1 MSLLTLIQSVAT
13 ELNINSPSA
22 VIGNTNKQI
31 IQLLR
36 LANNEGKQLASRYR
50 WQALKSESTF
60 TSVATESQGAM
71 TTVAGADF
79 GWIANDTVWN
89 RTSNRPMYPVDDV
102 QWQQMKSS
110 NITGPYEYF
119 RIRGGNFIV
128 IPVMTAGQTVAFEWI
143 SKNWCQSS
151 GGTAQSAWAAD
162 TDTGKLDEDIMSSG
176 VLWRWKK
183 AKGLDYAEDFQTYE
197 RLVADASTRDGAKKR
212 VYMGGGNGA
221 QFLSRRSVNQ
231 GSWSV

>member
-13 ELNINSPSA
+13 ELNINSPST

-50 WQALKSESTF
+50 WQAHQSESTF

-71 TTVAGADF
+71 TTVAGTDF

-151 GGTAQSAWAAD
+151 VGTAQSAWASD

>member
-22 VIGNTNKQI
+22 VVGNTNKQI

-36 LANNEGKQLASRYR
+36 LANNEGKQLATRYR
-50 WQALKSESTF
+50 WQVLKNESTF
-60 TSVATESQGAM
+60 SSVATESQGAM
-71 TTVAGADF
+71 TTLAGTDF

-89 RTSNRPMYPVDDV
+89 RTSNRRMYPVDDV

-110 NITGPYEYF
+110 GITGPLEYF

-128 IPVMTAGQTVAFEWI
+128 IPTMTASQTVAFEWV

-162 TDTGKLDEDIMSSG
+162 TDTGKLDEDIMASG

-197 RLVADASTRDGAKKR
+197 RLVADAAVRDGAKKHI
-212 VYMGGGNGA
+212 YMGGGNGA
-221 QFLSRRSVNQ
+221 QFLNRNSVNQ
-231 GSWSV
+231 GNWTL